1 MLFKA
6 AAESYKCLSLPQ
18 PKKEAQ
24 VSPMKLLD
32 KNTPRWIV
40 FLLDLTICS
49 FSLVLAFLLRFN
61 FTFPP
66 EELRIFMKALP
77 IVLAVRALS
86 FYLSKTYQG
95 IIRYTSSK
103 DAQRIFVVIT
113 LGSCFLALLNF
124 VFFFI
129 REERLFLL
137 PYSIVV
143 IDYMATTF
151 IMIATRVM
159 IKALYFELKNPN
171 REKRSVIVFGAGDS
185 GLITKRTLDR
195 DAGTKYKVLAFID
208 DNPKKVGKKIEGI
221 TIYPF
226 EKLEELLVNN
236 NVAHVV
242 ISIQDLHPRRKQDI
256 VDLCLNHNTKV
267 LNVPPVSQWINGE
280 LSFKQIKKVKIEDLL
295 ERDPIKLDVE
305 KLKKQISGKR
315 ILVTGAAGSIGNE
328 LVRQIIRFNPG
339 KLILLDQAESP
350 LYDAEMELNDKY
362 GFRSFEVVIGD
373 IRNHDRM
380 ENLFRTFRPELV
392 YHAAA
397 YKHVPMMEN
406 NPSEAVLTNVLGT
419 KVIADLSVRYKVEKF
434 VMVSTDKAVN
444 PTNVMGASKRIAE
457 IYTQSLNH
465 ASSSTRFITTRFG
478 NVLGSNGS
486 VIPRFRQQIEK
497 GGPVTITHPD
507 ITRYFMTIPEAC
519 QLVLEAGSM
528 GNGGEVFIF
537 DMGQSVKIVDL
548 AKKMIKL
555 SGLTLGKDIQIVY
568 TGLRPG
574 EKLYEELLND
584 QENTIPTHHSQIM
597 IARVKEYDIDTVSK
611 HISELIGLFDDQN
624 NMEIVAKMKEIVPEF
639 RSNNSVYERLD
650 ESEKTK
656 AVK

>member
-1 MLFKA
+1 MRIF
-6 AAESYKCLSLPQ
+6 E
-18 PKKEAQ
+18 
-24 VSPMKLLD
+24 

-40 FLLDLTICS
+40 FSLDLAICA

-66 EELRIFMKALP
+66 KEVEIFLQALP
-77 IVLAVRALS
+77 VVLAVRAVS
-86 FYLSKTYQG
+86 FYISKTYQG
-95 IIRYTSSK
+95 IIRYTGSK
-103 DAQRIFVVIT
+103 DAQRIFIVVT
-113 LGSCFLALLNF
+113 AGSAFLALLSL
-124 VFFFI
+124 VMSYV

-137 PYSIVV
+137 PYSILV
-143 IDYMATTF
+143 IDYMTTVF
-151 IMIATRVM
+151 VMITSRLA

-171 REKRSVIVFGAGDS
+171 REKTSVIIFGAGES
-185 GLITKRTLDR
+185 GIITKRTLDR

-208 DNPKKVGKKIEGI
+208 DNPGKAGKKLEGS

-226 EKLEELLVNN
+226 EKLEDLLKNN
-236 NVAHVV
+236 SVAHVI
-242 ISIQDLHPRRKQDI
+242 ISIQDLNPKRKQDI
-256 VDLCLNHNTKV
+256 VDLCLNYNTKV
-267 LNVPPVSQWINGE
+267 LNVPPVSTWINGE

-295 ERDPIKLDVE
+295 ERDPIKLDE
-305 KLKKQISGKR
+305 ENIRRQISEKV
-315 ILVTGAAGSIGNE
+315 ILVTGAAGSIGSE
-328 LVRQIIRFNPG
+328 MVRQIIRFNPR
-339 KLILLDQAESP
+339 KLVLLDQAESP
-350 LYDAEMELNDKY
+350 LYDMEMELNDKY
-362 GFRSFEVVIGD
+362 RFQAFEVVIGD
-373 IRNHDRM
+373 IRNAERM
-380 ENLFRTFRPELV
+380 ENLFRTFRPQVV

-419 KVIADLSVRYKVEKF
+419 KVIADLSVSYNVEKF

-444 PTNVMGASKRIAE
+444 PTNVMGASKRVAE
-457 IYTQSLNH
+457 IYTQSLNN
-465 ASSSTRFITTRFG
+465 SSPASTRFITTRFG

-519 QLVLEAGSM
+519 QLVLEAGVM
-528 GNGGEVFIF
+528 GKGGEVFIF

-548 AKKMIKL
+548 AKKMVKL

-584 QENTIPTHHSQIM
+584 HENTLPTHHSQIM
-597 IARVKEYDIDTVSK
+597 IARVKEYDMETVSR
-611 HISELIGLFDDQN
+611 HISELIALFDKQD
-624 NMEIVAKMKEIVPEF
+624 NMAIVKKMKEIVPEF
-639 RSNNSVYERLD
+639 VSNNSVYETLD
-650 ESEKTK
+650 LSEKKTE
-656 AVK
+656 